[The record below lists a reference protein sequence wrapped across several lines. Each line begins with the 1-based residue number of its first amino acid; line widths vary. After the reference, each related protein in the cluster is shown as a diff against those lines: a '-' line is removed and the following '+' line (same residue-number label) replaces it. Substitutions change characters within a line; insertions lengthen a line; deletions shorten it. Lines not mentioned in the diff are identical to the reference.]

1 MERSLTLRTH
11 YNSGDEDDIDDEEDN
26 NVPAFVVDNTD
37 DNDNDDG
44 DGDNDDDDNDDDDVD
59 EEDNS
64 EPALVVDHPDRKVAR
79 VDAEVERDAPHYDQ
93 PQLQPW

>member
-44 DGDNDDDDNDDDDVD
+44 DNNDDVD
-59 EEDNS
+59 EEDDN
-64 EPALVVDHPDRKVAR
+64 EPALVIDHPDRKVAR

>member
-1 MERSLTLRTH
+1 MERSVTLRTH
-11 YNSGDEDDIDDEEDN
+11 YNSEDEDDIDDEED
-26 NVPAFVVDNTD
+26 DN
-37 DNDNDDG
+37 
-44 DGDNDDDDNDDDDVD
+44 
-59 EEDNS
+59 

>member
-1 MERSLTLRTH
+1 MERSVTLRTH
-11 YNSGDEDDIDDEEDN
+11 YNSEDEDDIDDTTD
-26 NVPAFVVDNTD
+26 VVDTTDVD
-37 DNDNDDG
+37 DN
-44 DGDNDDDDNDDDDVD
+44 DDDVD

-64 EPALVVDHPDRKVAR
+64 EPALVVDHPDRQVAR

>member
-1 MERSLTLRTH
+1 MERSVTLRTH
-11 YNSGDEDDIDDEEDN
+11 YNSEDEDDIDDAEDDN
-26 NVPAFVVDNTD
+26 KPALVVDNTD
-37 DNDNDDG
+37 DDDNDDG
-44 DGDNDDDDNDDDDVD
+44 VD

-64 EPALVVDHPDRKVAR
+64 EPALVVDHPDRKVAG

>member
-1 MERSLTLRTH
+1 MTLRTH
-11 YNSGDEDDIDDEEDN
+11 YNSEDEDDIDDKDDSE
-26 NVPAFVVDNTD
+26 PALVVDNTD
-37 DNDNDDG
+37 D
-44 DGDNDDDDNDDDDVD
+44 DDNDDVD